1 MQTNRITSIQENLFP
16 HEHVPDFPYTVPFFV
31 AASGKLVAD
40 VVFALDYS
48 SSISEEDLRKEINFV
63 KHLAKSW
70 DVHSAALIVY
80 GDDSPIL
87 IPLHSE
93 LPFSEVLGVLK
104 TETLPQ
110 SKYRRIDLALTKAAE
125 ILSAG
130 SQHQDQLVVLISA
143 GKQTSSEESN
153 DENDLLVSASEELY
167 SRNIKVI
174 IVPVGL
180 ETDFKELGLIVKRPQ
195 CLFPHSSFDDLTEA
209 RAQEIAVHIRETIG
223 EISFL

>member
-1 MQTNRITSIQENLFP
+1 M
-16 HEHVPDFPYTVPFFV
+16 
-31 AASGKLVAD
+31 
-40 VVFALDYS
+40 FALDYS
-48 SSISEEDLRKEINFV
+48 SSTSEEDLRKEINFV

-70 DVHSAALIVY
+70 NILSAALIVY

-87 IPLHSE
+87 IPFHSE
-93 LPFSEVLGVLK
+93 QPFSEVLGVLT
-104 TETLPQ
+104 TETLRQ
-110 SKYRRIDLALTKAAE
+110 GQYRRIDSALTKAAE
-125 ILSAG
+125 ILPTVVPG
-130 SQHQDQLVVLISA
+130 SENQNQLVVLISA
-143 GKQTSSEESN
+143 GKQTSSEENN
-153 DENDLLVSASEELY
+153 DENGLLVSASEELY

-209 RAQEIAVHIRETIG
+209 KAQKIAGHIRETIG

>member
-1 MQTNRITSIQENLFP
+1 MNMLLTSL
-16 HEHVPDFPYTVPFFV
+16 TLFV
-31 AASGKLVAD
+31 AAGGNLAD
-40 VVFALDYS
+40 IVFALDYS

-70 DVHSAALIVY
+70 NVTSAALIVY

-87 IPLHSE
+87 IPFHSE
-93 LPFSEVLGVLK
+93 QSFSEMIGVLT

-110 SKYRRIDLALTKAAE
+110 SKERRVDLALTKAAE
-125 ILSAG
+125 ILPAVKPG
-130 SQHQDQLVVLISA
+130 SQNQHQLVVLISA
-143 GKQTSSEESN
+143 GKQTSNEESN
-153 DENDLLVSASEELY
+153 DDNDLLVSASEELY
-167 SRNIKVI
+167 SRSIKVI

-195 CLFPHSSFDDLTEA
+195 CLFPHSSFDDLTQA

-223 EISFL
+223 EMSFFFVRYFNF